1 MWQGRDTFVHEEL
14 CQNVNY
20 GGVIRSSWR
29 PKPLFVVNYGVLAFS
44 ESCAPRECIAC
55 IRTVLA
61 VRGREERRRHEDAG
75 EKCDRHPDEEF
86 LHPFH
91 GLLQSGTTASA
102 AIIDEET

>member
-1 MWQGRDTFVHEEL
+1 M
-14 CQNVNY
+14 
-20 GGVIRSSWR
+20 
-29 PKPLFVVNYGVLAFS
+29 VNYGVLAFS
-44 ESCAPRECIAC
+44 KSCAPRECIAC

-61 VRGREERRRHEDAG
+61 VRGREERRRHEDGG
-75 EKCDRHPDEEF
+75 EKCARHPDEF